1 MLSDTEKRHF
11 KKLLE
16 DQLGVLT
23 AQIHKPV
30 SRLSETKDDS
40 PPDFTDQATIE
51 SDMGFAIHI
60 KERTSKLIRKIRTTL
75 EKLEEGTFGICEEC
89 GRRISEKRLLARPV
103 ATRCIKCKKKQ
114 EAEERQ
120 RGL

>member
-1 MLSDTEKRHF
+1 MLSEKKKKHF
-11 KKLLE
+11 KKMLE
-16 DQLGVLT
+16 DQLGDLT
-23 AQIHKPV
+23 AKIQKPV

-40 PPDFTDQATIE
+40 PPDFTDQATLE

-60 KERTSKLIRKIRTTL
+60 KERASKLIRKIGDTL
-75 EKLEEGTFGICEEC
+75 EKIEDGTFGICEEC
-89 GRRISEKRLLARPV
+89 GGRISEKRLLARPV